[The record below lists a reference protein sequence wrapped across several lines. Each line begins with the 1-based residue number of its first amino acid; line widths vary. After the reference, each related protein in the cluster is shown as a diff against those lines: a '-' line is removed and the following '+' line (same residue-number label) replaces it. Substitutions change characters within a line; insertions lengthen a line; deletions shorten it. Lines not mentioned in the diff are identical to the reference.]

1 MTTEEYKKTLEEAI
15 KGIDEI
21 LTEIGNDL
29 FGHGETL
36 EYYRTDPKGIEKWE
50 YYSKDMLSRTKAKHE
65 LQDIS
70 NKLDKGELWI
80 DKPIESEASTI
91 TTENIEKMTRLAKGS
106 TSWFAE
112 RMN

>member
-21 LTEIGNDL
+21 LTEIGNEL

-36 EYYRTDPKGIEKWE
+36 DYYRTDPKGIEKWE

-65 LQDIS
+65 LQDIL
-70 NKLDKGELWI
+70 NKLNNGELWI
-80 DKPIESEASTI
+80 DKPIEFEASI
-91 TTENIEKMTRLAKGS
+91 CQDEKG
-106 TSWFAE
+106 E
-112 RMN
+112 II